1 MSFLELARKRQSVR
15 AYISGK
21 AVEREKIE
29 RCLEAARLAPSTSN
43 SQPWSFVVVDDPA
56 LLQAVAAATYGGILS
71 FNRFAAAAPVLV
83 VVVTEPPRL
92 SRAYV
97 RLAAQLKKRP
107 YHLLDVGMAA
117 EHFCLQAADEGLGS
131 CMLGW
136 FDERA
141 VKRELGISSRK
152 RVDLLITLG
161 YPASEELRVKTR
173 KKLTRI
179 RCYNRE
185 PAG

>member
-1 MSFLELARKRQSVR
+1 MSFLELARRRQSVR
-15 AYISGK
+15 AYLPGK

-43 SQPWSFVVVDDPA
+43 SQPWSFIVVDDPD
-56 LLQAVAAATYGGILS
+56 LRPAVAASTYSGLLS
-71 FNRFAAAAPVLV
+71 FNRFAAEAPVLL
-83 VVVTEPPRL
+83 VVVTEPPLL

-97 RLAAQLKKRP
+97 RLAAQLKKRA

-117 EHFCLQAADEGLGS
+117 EHFCLQAAEEGLGS

-141 VKRELGISSRK
+141 VKRELGISGRK
-152 RVDLLITLG
+152 RVDLIITLG
-161 YPASEELRVKTR
+161 YPASELLRPKKR
-173 KKLTRI
+173 KSLNRI
-179 RCYNRE
+179 RSYNRQE
-185 PAG
+185 NG